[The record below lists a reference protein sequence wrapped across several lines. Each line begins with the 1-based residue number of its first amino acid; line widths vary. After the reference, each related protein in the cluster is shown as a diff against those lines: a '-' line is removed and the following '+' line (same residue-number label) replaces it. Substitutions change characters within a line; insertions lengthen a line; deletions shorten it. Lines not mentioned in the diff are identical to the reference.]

1 MKNKTSALS
10 AQLDT
15 QQANINAVL
24 ETSQKLKSIRQ
35 DMVQLLDFIFPPF
48 EGHDDHVDDAMDFVQ
63 MGVVDELLQALEWR
77 AGWDN
82 SDPAARSEFFAERD
96 CPFDIA
102 YNRSQEETPVLD
114 QLIAEAPDEVGEP
127 VTDEEFQVWLSE
139 MREMLKEDGDE

>member
-1 MKNKTSALS
+1 MS

-48 EGHDDHVDDAMDFVQ
+48 EGYDDHVDDAMDFVQ

-102 YNRSQEETPVLD
+102 CKRSQEETPVLD
-114 QLIAEAPDEVGEP
+114 QLIAEAPDESGEP

-139 MREMLKEDGDE
+139 MREMLKEDSNE